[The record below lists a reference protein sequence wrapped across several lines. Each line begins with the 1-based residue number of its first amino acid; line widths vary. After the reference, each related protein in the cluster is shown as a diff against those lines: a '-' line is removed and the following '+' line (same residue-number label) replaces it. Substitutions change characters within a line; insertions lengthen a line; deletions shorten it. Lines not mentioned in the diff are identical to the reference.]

1 MGGILGALYMFDKT
15 FPIKAGV
22 LIFMAGILLFV
33 TFEAVTLIL
42 CESKHNYTMMHY
54 TAKKWIAIYIKMNK
68 EI

>member
-33 TFEAVTLIL
+33 TFEAVTLISF
-42 CESKHNYTMMHY
+42 ESKHNYTMM
-54 TAKKWIAIYIKMNK
+54 NN
-68 EI
+68 